1 MTVRSRSDPATAA
14 SASIDPEGV
23 LRMAGPE
30 GRPFAT
36 FERLRTGGASTPPSA
51 AGQRAILSRFAVL
64 HAEAGALVLESAF
77 SDVRVALV
85 DPRSAAMVAALA
97 RPVSA
102 GDLADATGCGSDV
115 AGDFLTLLVCA
126 ELASW
131 EGCREVDHPGALWD
145 LHDLLLHRRSRAAP
159 NVRRSG
165 RRAGAVASIAGA
177 SASNADASASTAGA
191 SADPGLLAAG
201 EAIVTLHRLA
211 GGGAPVEQITLGA
224 ALAARRSRR
233 TFGGRRLSLAA
244 LGEFLFYSAGV
255 STRTEDGTG
264 AAHRPYPSGGGCYP
278 LEIHPLVVG
287 CDGLAPGLYWYDAG
301 GHRLCFRRR
310 TSNDLEALVAGAV
323 PDPRRPS
330 IPHVVLV
337 IGASF
342 ARVQSAYE
350 AIAYALILKEVGA
363 LMQTMSL
370 VAEAMGLAGCALG
383 WGDAALFARAAGLPA
398 LVHGSVGE
406 FALGT
411 RSADDGGTDGA

>member
-1 MTVRSRSDPATAA
+1 MTARSLSELVTAA
-14 SASIDPEGV
+14 SASVDPEGV

-36 FERLRTGGASTPPSA
+36 FERLHTGGVSTPSA
-51 AGQRAILSRFAVL
+51 PGRRATLSRFAVL
-64 HAEAGALVLESAF
+64 HAEAGVLVLDGAV
-77 SDVRVALV
+77 SDVRVTLL
-85 DPRSAAMVAALA
+85 DPRSAAIVAALA

-102 GDLADATGCGSDV
+102 GDLADATACGPDV
-115 AGDFLTLLVCA
+115 AVAFLTLLVRA

-131 EGCREVDHPGALWD
+131 EGSGDADDTGALWD
-145 LHDLLLHRRSRAAP
+145 LHDLLLHRHSRAAP
-159 NVRRSG
+159 AVRRSG
-165 RRAGAVASIAGA
+165 RRAGAVASPAGA
-177 SASNADASASTAGA
+177 WAD
-191 SADPGLLAAG
+191 GLIPAG
-201 EAIVTLHRLA
+201 EAIVALPRVA
-211 GGGAPVEQITLGA
+211 GGGALVDQITLGA
-224 ALAARRSRR
+224 ALSARRSRR

-255 STRTEDGTG
+255 STPTADGG
-264 AAHRPYPSGGGCYP
+264 VAHRPYPSGGGCYP

-310 TSNDLEALVAGAV
+310 ASADLEALVAGAV

-342 ARVQSAYE
+342 SRVQSAYE

-383 WGDAALFARAAGLPA
+383 WGDAAMFARAAGLPA
-398 LVHGSVGE
+398 LGHGSVGE

-411 RSADDGGTDGA
+411 REAYDGGADGA